1 MLKNIVIED
10 KGNYYFKLTVSTSEI
25 RIKIQQGVD
34 DTTKQMYIDK
44 LLKVANEPEMV
55 NCLNTFRG
63 KTKYVKEG
71 DRIDISMETDNKK
84 QQYQYLSI

>member
-1 MLKNIVIED
+1 MKNVVIED

-34 DTTKQMYIDK
+34 DTIKQMYIDK
-44 LLKVANEPEMV
+44 LLKVANTPEMV
-55 NCLNTFRG
+55 NCVNTFRG
-63 KTKYVKEG
+63 KTKYVKQG
-71 DRIDISMETDNKK
+71 NRIDISMKTDSKK